1 MCTVIAYF
9 RRFLPVA
16 VVTLFVAILVGAC
29 VSDGADGGE
38 ELLPD
43 SEAYK
48 VELRL
53 TLSETGQP
61 GTTRATPEG
70 DYDDGRK
77 TPYEDYINVAGGDY
91 CLLLFESAHPYRL
104 LAKVSNVQM
113 VGEML
118 DLSASKTYVLTGD
131 VPKSLVE
138 GKNNFKLVIL
148 ANWEGCGA
156 KYPVDAIVGKTTID
170 DVVQGAGSV
179 FKFDSGFRPTA
190 TSAIPMYGVEDCLN
204 IRFRNDIAAYLGTIH
219 LLRAMA
225 KVEIFTS
232 KDHIPMTGAT
242 LTRCNSH
249 GFAAPHN
256 VYQREDYVRNNYQ
269 EDYTDRPWIPT
280 AEKGNRVET
289 DVAFQPLDE
298 GHYLLYIPEYD
309 NLSEG
314 AEPSRIKLTYGG
326 IWEGQDI
333 YLDFKYYDEEA
344 AKAAGVEVG
353 TPFNVMRNYYYKYTV
368 HKNSIE
374 LDVIPYTEVKLNPTF
389 GLEMD
394 DNGNKVDKDG
404 WIVVT
409 DKNGRLLLRINPK
422 FTIAQYPDKTTEG
435 KWHEVDISASG
446 EHDIT
451 VPQGGKDITLKL
463 RRTSEKILVWDS
475 DGKLLSIITLP
486 L

>member
-16 VVTLFVAILVGAC
+16 VVTLFVAILAGAC

-53 TLSETGQP
+53 TLPETGQT

-91 CLLLFESAHPYRL
+91 CLLLFESAKPYRL

-138 GKNNFKLVIL
+138 GKSNFKLVIL
-148 ANWEGCGA
+148 ANWDGCGA
-156 KYPVDAIVGKTTID
+156 KYPDDAIVGTTTID
-170 DVVQGAGSV
+170 NIVEGVGSM
-179 FKFDSGFRPTA
+179 FKFEGTFRPTA
-190 TSAIPMYGVEDCLN
+190 VKAIPMYGVEDCVN
-204 IRFRNDIAAYLGTIH
+204 ITFRNNIAAYLGTVH

-225 KVEIFTS
+225 KVEIFAAENHLS
-232 KDHIPMTGAT
+232 MTNAT
-242 LTRCNSH
+242 LTRCNSL
-249 GFAAPHN
+249 GYAAPHE
-256 VYQREDYVRNNYQ
+256 VYSREDYVKDNYKD
-269 EDYTDRPWIPT
+269 DYTDRPWIPD
-280 AEKGNRVET
+280 AKMGNSVLENI
-289 DVAFQPLDE
+289 DFQKLDE

-309 NLSEG
+309 NLSPG
-314 AEPSRIKLTYGG
+314 AVPSRIKLTYGG

-333 YLDFKYYDEEA
+333 YIDFKYYDETTA
-344 AKAAGVEVG
+344 NAAGVDIG
-353 TPFNVMRNYYYKYTV
+353 RAFNVMRNYYYKYTV
-368 HKNSIE
+368 YKNSVE
-374 LDVIPYTEVKLNPTF
+374 LDVIPYAEVKQEPTF

-404 WIVVT
+404 YIVVT
-409 DKNGRLLLRINPK
+409 DKNGRLLLRITPDFK
-422 FTIAQYPDKTTEG
+422 TALYPDRVTPG
-435 KWHEVDISASG
+435 NWHEHNISGNG
-446 EHDIT
+446 EYTIPVAQDGSNI
-451 VPQGGKDITLKL
+451 VL
-463 RRTSEKILVWDS
+463 RRTSEKILVWDP

-486 L
+486 PMI